1 MEEAEGHG
9 MESSQCSKSKAT
21 TVLLQDGPSSALG
34 HRGGRACTRAEV
46 EASLKRWNR
55 EDNSWT
61 WEEQG
66 GSRRWRGRAG
76 RWAWQQRG
84 APWETGAR
92 QHWSTRP
99 GDPIQEP
106 SVGGGREENVLRR
119 YAHGAAAER
128 ASWWPA
134 RRKQGACWRAEQEGA
149 GTRAWS
155 ELGEDARG
163 GTRREGERGAE
174 DRERRGDRGKKL
186 ARVEGD
192 KHREKISREW
202 GRGQIFLFFAVRDDE
217 DRLQR

>member
-66 GSRRWRGRAG
+66 GARRWRGRAG
-76 RWAWQQRG
+76 RWARQQRG
-84 APWETGAR
+84 APWEMGAR
-92 QHWSTRP
+92 RHWSTRP

-106 SVGGGREENVLRR
+106 SVGGGREENVLRAR
-119 YAHGAAAER
+119 CCSGESFLVAGEEEVGR
-128 ASWWPA
+128 ALES
-134 RRKQGACWRAEQEGA
+134 
-149 GTRAWS
+149 
-155 ELGEDARG
+155 
-163 GTRREGERGAE
+163 
-174 DRERRGDRGKKL
+174 
-186 ARVEGD
+186 
-192 KHREKISREW
+192 
-202 GRGQIFLFFAVRDDE
+202 
-217 DRLQR
+217 